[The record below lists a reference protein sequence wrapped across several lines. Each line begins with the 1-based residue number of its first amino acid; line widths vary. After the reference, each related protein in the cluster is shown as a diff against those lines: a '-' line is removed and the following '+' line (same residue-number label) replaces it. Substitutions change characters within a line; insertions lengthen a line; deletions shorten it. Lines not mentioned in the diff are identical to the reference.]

1 MLYHRYTYILINHI
15 ATYQEYFPFDCLVHG
30 VFRFANYYED
40 HMVLQRAPQKS
51 IVWGYT
57 DTTDFPITLAMNNK
71 VYQATFSKSNK
82 ANDLTIWAVQLDAQ
96 PEEGPFQ
103 VKVSRKLQNGTVET
117 IFLDDVLFGDVWV
130 CSGQSNM
137 GFAVNR
143 MFNGTVEIENA
154 YKYPKIRLFTAALR
168 QAYTPEEELLAVGLH
183 WSVASNVSVGSNYA
197 SAVCWL
203 YGRMVQAALGGRP
216 MGLVHSSW
224 GGTGIEFWSPPEAL
238 KACGIEQ

>member
-96 PEEGPFQ
+96 PEEGPFD
-103 VKVSRKLQNGTVET
+103 VKVTQSLPNGTLIT
-117 IFLDDVLFGDVWV
+117 IVLHDVLFGDVWI

-137 GFAVNR
+137 QFSVNG
-143 MFNGTVEIENA
+143 MFNASIEIANTN
-154 YKYPKIRLFTAALR
+154 KYPKVRLFALVNR
-168 QAYTPEEELLAVGLH
+168 VAYTPLEEPITIGMG
-183 WSVASNVSVGSNYA
+183 WSVASNITVA
-197 SAVCWL
+197 SG
-203 YGRMVQAALGGRP
+203 Y
-216 MGLVHSSW
+216 
-224 GGTGIEFWSPPEAL
+224 T
-238 KACGIEQ
+238 